1 MGLDHIA
8 SGSLLSHRTFAG
20 ALVFGAIT
28 TFCVDARAQTAA
40 PPPSQLTPPASTIA
54 PASQPATPAP
64 TSWWQS
70 NIKFSAQLEG
80 GIVINPARPR
90 DGLNFGQLFTDKA
103 NQFQLNQILLT
114 AEKDVDPKAT
124 GFDWGFKL
132 QVLYGSDARYTQFMG
147 EFNHTFDSRYQF
159 GIQEADVSLH
169 LPWLSA
175 GGIDAKIGQYPTP
188 IGYEVTDPKGNPF
201 YSHSYIFN
209 FGVPIEHTGAY
220 AVWHANP
227 VVDIYAGVDTGESTT
242 FGGGDNNSAAAGL
255 RGFGLNNLLGGKL
268 TVLALTHFG
277 PENPTLTVP
286 GANSKFRY
294 ENDAVI
300 TYKATDKL
308 TLTTELNYIR
318 DDAFRADA
326 YGAVQYASYTLSDTL
341 TLNGRAEVW
350 RDNKGFFVAA
360 FPGNHDFV
368 NSELGLPA
376 TTITAA
382 PTTYSEITLGMT
394 YKPPVPA
401 PISTLLLRPEI
412 RYDHSLNGTHPF
424 NGERDNGAFT
434 TIAAD
439 AILGF

>member
-1 MGLDHIA
+1 M
-8 SGSLLSHRTFAG
+8 LSYRRFAC
-20 ALVFGAIT
+20 ALICST
-28 TFCVDARAQTAA
+28 TTALCVGARAQTAG
-40 PPPSQLTPPASTIA
+40 PSTPQLTPPVLTTSPA
-54 PASQPATPAP
+54 PQPAPPAP
-64 TSWWQS
+64 SSWWQS
-70 NIKFSAQLEG
+70 NIKLSAQLEG

-103 NQFQLNQILLT
+103 NQFQLNQILVT

-132 QVLYGSDARYTQFMG
+132 QLLYGSDARYTQFMG
-147 EFNHTFDSRYQF
+147 EFNHAFNSRDQL

-220 AVWHANP
+220 AIWHANP
-227 VVDIYAGVDTGESTT
+227 TVDIYAGVDTGESTT
-242 FGGGDNNSAAAGL
+242 FGGGDNNGAAAGL
-255 RGFGLNNLLGGKL
+255 GGFGFNNLLGGKL
-268 TVLALTHFG
+268 IVLALTHFG

-300 TYKATDKL
+300 TYKATNKL

-318 DDAFRADA
+318 DDAFNADG
-326 YGAVQYASYTLSDTL
+326 YGAAQYVSYTLSDTL
-341 TLNGRAEVW
+341 TLNGRAEIW
-350 RDNKGFFVAA
+350 RDNKGFFVGA

-368 NSELGLPA
+368 NAEFGLPA
-376 TTITAA
+376 TVLSAA
-382 PTTYSEITLGMT
+382 PTTYSEITLGVT

-401 PISTLLLRPEI
+401 AISTLMLRPEI

-424 NGERDNGAFT
+424 NGGRDNGAF